1 VLWDRQRQPKPALT
15 AVVEVLPDDRTEQPM
30 TRPIARTCLAGALA
44 AGVVLTATQSPT
56 SPRLAGEAP
65 APASMLSLWYRAPAS
80 DHPLLPVGASPE
92 SRQAAGAEWV
102 RALPV
107 GNGRLGAMVFGGI
120 VHERLQLNEDTLWAG
135 RPYDPVNPRAKDVLP
150 EVRRLLAER
159 KYPEAAKLVE
169 AKVMSK
175 PLAQMPYET
184 VGDVAL
190 TFPEVDSVENYKR
203 DLDLATATAHV
214 SYTSGGVTFSREV
227 FASAPDQVI
236 VMRLT
241 ASRPGQI
248 SFQAR
253 MQTPQR
259 ATVEATAEGD
269 LVMRGVNGDGRGT
282 TADGR
287 PMTGALR
294 FEARVRVV
302 TSGRTRSASGDAVVV
317 RDADAVTLLIAAAT
331 SYRTYEDVS
340 ADPAVRVATAL
351 DTASHKTIDTLRAAH
366 VRDYQQLFNRVTL
379 DLGSSKRVPTDERV
393 RGFGD
398 GDDPGLAALYFQYG
412 RYLLIASSRP
422 GSQPANLQGLWN
434 ESMSPPWGSKYTIN
448 ITTEMNYWPALSTN
462 LAETMDPLTAMVSDL
477 SVTGARTAREMYG
490 AGGWMAHH
498 NTDVWR
504 ATGPIDGPQWGM
516 WPTGG
521 AWLTLPLWDR
531 YEYTGDRGY
540 LQRIYPLI
548 KGAAQFFL
556 DTLVEEPTHHW
567 LVTSPSLSPENAH
580 PFGTSLTEGPTMDE
594 EILRELFGNAI
605 NAARTLG
612 TDADLQAKWS
622 ATRARLAPL
631 QIGRAGQ
638 LQEWLDDW
646 DMQAPEIHH
655 RHVSHLF
662 GLFPGHDIDVR
673 RTPELAAA
681 VKRSLEIR
689 GDQATG
695 WATAWRINLWARLA
709 DGNHA
714 YHILKFLLGPER
726 TYPNM
731 FDAHPPFQIDGNFGG
746 TSAIAEMLLQC
757 DEGEIRVLPALPA
770 AWPDGRVT
778 GLRTRGGFEIDLT
791 WNHGALE
798 RASIRSLLGRPLRVR
813 RGDTLRTFDTRRG
826 ATLTLVGDDLR
837 AGGRR

>member
-1 VLWDRQRQPKPALT
+1 MPDENAKQRMA
-15 AVVEVLPDDRTEQPM
+15 RH
-30 TRPIARTCLAGALA
+30 IAGAWLAGALA
-44 AGVVLTATQSPT
+44 GVVVAGTQSPT

-65 APASMLSLWYRAPAS
+65 PPAARLSLWYRAPAS
-80 DHPLLPVGASPE
+80 DHPLLTAVASQE
-92 SRQAAGAEWV
+92 ARQAAAAEWV

-135 RPYDPVNPRAKDVLP
+135 RPYDPVNPDAKEALP
-150 EVRRLLAER
+150 EVRRLLVER
-159 KYPEAAKLVE
+159 KYREAARLVD

-175 PLAQMPYET
+175 PLGQMPYQT
-184 VGDVAL
+184 VGDLAL
-190 TFPEVDSVENYKR
+190 TFPEIDSVENYR
-203 DLDLATATAHV
+203 RELDLATATAYV

-236 VMRLT
+236 VVRLT
-241 ASRPGQI
+241 ASRPGCI
-248 SFQAR
+248 SFETR
-253 MQTPQR
+253 METPQR
-259 ATVEATAEGD
+259 ATVEAAAGGD
-269 LVMRGVNGDGRGT
+269 LAMRGVNGDGAGT

-287 PMTGALR
+287 PMSGALQ
-294 FEARVRVV
+294 FEARVRVLP
-302 TSGRTRSASGDAVVV
+302 TGGTRRASGDAVVV
-317 RDADAVTLLIAAAT
+317 RNADAVTLLIAAAT
-331 SYRTYEDVS
+331 SYRTYEDVG
-340 ADPAVRVATAL
+340 ADAAARVAAALDPASRKGV
-351 DTASHKTIDTLRAAH
+351 DTLRASH
-366 VRDYQQLFNRVTL
+366 IRDYRRLFDRVTL
-379 DLGSSKRVPTDERV
+379 ELGPSQNAPTDERV
-393 RGFGD
+393 RTFANGE
-398 GDDPGLAALYFQYG
+398 DPGLAALYFQYG
-412 RYLLIASSRP
+412 RYLLIASSRT

-448 ITTEMNYWPALSTN
+448 INTEMNYWPALSTN
-462 LAETMDPLTAMVSDL
+462 LVETMDPLTAMVADL
-477 SVTGARTAREMYG
+477 SVTGARTARELYG
-490 AGGWMAHH
+490 ARGWVAHH
-498 NTDVWR
+498 NTDLWR
-504 ATGPIDGPQWGM
+504 ATGPIDGAQWGL

-531 YEYTGDRGY
+531 YEYTGDRRY
-540 LQRIYPLI
+540 LQRLYPLL

-556 DTLVEEPTHHW
+556 DTLVEEPTHGW

-580 PFGTSLTEGPTMDE
+580 PFGTSLTIGPTMDGQV
-594 EILRELFGNAI
+594 LRELFGNAI
-605 NAARTLG
+605 EAARTLG
-612 TDADLQAKWS
+612 IDTDLQQQWS

-631 QIGRAGQ
+631 RIGSAGQ

-714 YHILKFLLGPER
+714 YDILQFLLGPER

-757 DEGEIRVLPALPA
+757 DDGEIRLLPALPA
-770 AWPDGRVT
+770 AWPAGRIT
-778 GLRTRGGFEIDLT
+778 GLRARGGFEIDLT
-791 WNHGALE
+791 WNNGALE
-798 RASIRSLLGRPLRVR
+798 RATVRSLLGQPLRVR
-813 RGDTLRTFDTRRG
+813 RGDTLRTFPTSRG
-826 ATLTLVGDDLR
+826 RTLTLVGEDLQQD
-837 AGGRR
+837 RRR